1 LGWAFEYLFQCHK
14 SRKEILILK
23 LDFEKAFDKIEHSTI
38 LEILKVG
45 GFGRKWLS
53 WIEMILNFGSS
64 AVLLNGV
71 PGKKFYCRRGVRQ
84 GDPGNHSEGSFWWK
98 SHLKLIDQYKG
109 MGKCVL
115 GDGKSAYFW
124 TDMWHDDECLHK
136 KFHHLVTFAKNTEL
150 SIHSV
155 IHTEYLEDLFHL
167 PLSQQGFQEFEQL
180 ENICEVALQRVQEG
194 GFDKWKYIW
203 GNFSFTSRKA
213 YKVLIVYQ
221 PTIPHFSWIWKTS
234 CQARHKFFFW
244 LLILDRLN
252 TRNLLKRKNF
262 HLQNYSCEFPGCNE
276 EETLEH
282 LF

>member
-1 LGWAFEYLFQCHK
+1 
-14 SRKEILILK
+14 
-23 LDFEKAFDKIEHSTI
+23 
-38 LEILKVG
+38 
-45 GFGRKWLS
+45 
-53 WIEMILNFGSS
+53 
-64 AVLLNGV
+64 
-71 PGKKFYCRRGVRQ
+71 
-84 GDPGNHSEGSFWWK
+84 
-98 SHLKLIDQYKG
+98 

-124 TDMWHDDECLHK
+124 TDMWNDEECLHQ
-136 KFHHLVTFAKNTEL
+136 KFNHLVTFAKNTEL

-167 PLSQQGFQEFEQL
+167 PLSQQAFQEFEQL
-180 ENICEVALQRVQEG
+180 ENLCEVALQRVQEG
-194 GFDKWKYIW
+194 EADKWKYIW

-213 YKVLIVYQ
+213 YKVLIGYQ

-244 LLILDRLN
+244 LLVLDRLN

-262 HLQNYSCEFPGCNE
+262 QLQSYSCEFPGCNE

-282 LF
+282 LFQSCPFAIDCWDSVCPQRQRNIPFMDSIKDIKDKLQVPFSMDIIILASWSIWIVRNNKVFNNQRPSFNNWKAIFHEELRLLKFRIKNRHKEQFFSWLEEIT